1 MLIVQKFGGTSVA
14 DLNRIRSVGDRARK
28 TFEEGHQVV
37 VVLSAPAGETDQLI
51 DLAKQIAP
59 QPDPREYD
67 QLVALGEQ
75 KSVALLG
82 LYLKSAGLPCISL
95 TAAQIPIVTDDNH
108 SQARV
113 LEIGVEK
120 IQQALQQKKIVI
132 VTGFQG
138 VTREG
143 DVTTLGRGGSD
154 TSAVA
159 LAAALK
165 ADLCEIYT
173 DVDGIFSGD
182 PRVVPQSKLLKKI
195 SYEEM
200 IEMADNGAKILHTR
214 SAELA
219 AKKNVPLVVRSSF
232 NDGPGTEVVKEEA
245 ALEKI
250 LVAGITLNTKEAKIG
265 IRRVPGNHGAGNH
278 GVMGKFFAPLAKAGV
293 NVDMIVENLGADGTT
308 DLAFTVPKE
317 NLRAALKSAEAV
329 AKKLGASKVE
339 AAADIAKI
347 SLVGLGMRSHS
358 GVAHKVFQILDDLN
372 INIQMVSTSEIKISL
387 VVAAADAGPAIHA
400 LHDLC
405 ASNF

>member
-1 MLIVQKFGGTSVA
+1 MLIVQKYGGTSVA
-14 DLNRIRSVGDRARK
+14 DLDCVRRVGKNARK

-51 DLAKQIAP
+51 DLAKKIAP
-59 QPDPREYD
+59 QPDLREYD

-82 LYLKSAGLPCISL
+82 LYLKSVGVACVSL

-120 IQQALQQKKIVI
+120 IQQALKEKKIVI

-138 VTREG
+138 VTKEG
-143 DVTTLGRGGSD
+143 DITTLGRGGSD

-173 DVDGIFSGD
+173 DVDGVFSGD
-182 PRVVPQSKLLKKI
+182 PRVVKQPKLLKKI

-200 IEMADNGAKILHTR
+200 IEMADSGAKVLHLR

-232 NDGPGTEVVKEEA
+232 HSGDGTQIVKEEA

-250 LVAGITLNTKEAKIG
+250 LVSGVTLNTKEAKIG
-265 IRRVPGNHGAGNH
+265 IRRIPGNH

-317 NLRAALKSAEAV
+317 SLRTALKSAEAA
-329 AKKLGASKVE
+329 AKKLGAGKVE

-347 SLVGLGMRSHS
+347 SVVGLGMRSHS

-387 VVAAADAGPAIHA
+387 VVAIADADRAIQA
-400 LHDLC
+400 LHGTVSARL
-405 ASNF
+405 